1 MFPVSGGT
9 SGEGAEL
16 MDHISFSLLT
26 KITGG
31 SQLGWGGGKGRVR
44 EVSAGGAHQGKGENA
59 LMSLP
64 GA

>member
-31 SQLGWGGGKGRVR
+31 SQFGEGGKGGRAR
-44 EVSAGGAHQGKGENA
+44 EVSAG
-59 LMSLP
+59 
-64 GA
+64 